1 MATLKELTW
10 EFHKNAERS
19 SFARKLLKG
28 QLSVE
33 EYGEYLYNQ
42 HYQYRILETLAE
54 KAGLLNGIEGICRA
68 EAIQKDINE
77 LNQGNYNASTT
88 AENYVKH
95 LYELYKN
102 SPEQLMA
109 HIYVRHF
116 GDLHGGQMIAR
127 KVPGS
132 GEYYKF
138 NDAEGLITEV
148 RSRLAGKEDEYVDE
162 AIKCFQY
169 ATDLFKELDVE

>member
-19 SFARKLLKG
+19 NFARKLLKG

-33 EYGEYLYNQ
+33 EYGEYLFNQ
-42 HYQYRILETLAE
+42 HYQYRILERLARE
-54 KAGLLNGIEGICRA
+54 AGLLEGIEGICRA

-77 LNQGNYNASTT
+77 LNQGNFNATKT
-88 AENYVKH
+88 ADAYVKH
-95 LYELYKN
+95 LFELYKN

-138 NDAEGLITEV
+138 DDAQGLIAEV
-148 RSRLAGKEDEYVDE
+148 RSRLEGKEELYVDE
-162 AIKCFQY
+162 AIKCFQF
-169 ATDLFKELDVE
+169 ATDLFKELSSE